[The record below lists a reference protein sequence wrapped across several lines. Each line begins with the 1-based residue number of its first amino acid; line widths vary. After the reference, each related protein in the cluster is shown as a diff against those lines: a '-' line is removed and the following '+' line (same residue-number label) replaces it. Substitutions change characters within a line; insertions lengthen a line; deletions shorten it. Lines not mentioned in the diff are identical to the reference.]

1 MPRCTSAST
10 ERSGSRALRARARV
24 AGRGELVASRGRV
37 VTCAGWFVAC
47 VSMPACGVFAA
58 RPAHEAFP
66 PFWRPPG
73 TQEVVYQQTPVPL
86 RMLVYPPSRSCHAG
100 VVIFVHGGGWSTP
113 GPDLPYF
120 GNWSGALAGSGL
132 RAVSIEHRILPRW
145 KGADM
150 LQDVGAAVSY
160 VARHHAKLR
169 AVAGRI
175 ALVGFSSGGHLAAL
189 TGLRRSSGPLG
200 APTVGPHT
208 TPPVQAIVAYY
219 SPLDPPT
226 LYIEGS
232 HAMRTL
238 LRGLVETARPT
249 TPESA
254 GGTLTDEVVTE
265 MLRSLS
271 PLEALRSRA
280 PRFFVVH
287 GRDDR
292 LVPVAQSR
300 AFVRRAQKWGVTVDY
315 RELPNMGHNLD
326 ASRSR
331 RARRLEREAAEFIA
345 EAIAAVGPGSCG
357 GHSN

>member
-1 MPRCTSAST
+1 MLVAKRK
-10 ERSGSRALRARARV
+10 RV
-24 AGRGELVASRGRV
+24 AYGGLL
-37 VTCAGWFVAC
+37 VAC
-47 VSMPACGVFAA
+47 VCLPACGVFATK
-58 RPAHEAFP
+58 PAHETHP

-73 TQEVVYQQTPVPL
+73 TQEVVYQQTPLPL
-86 RMLVYPPSRSCHAG
+86 RMLVYPPTRSCHAG
-100 VVIFVHGGGWSTP
+100 VVIFVHGGGWSTA

-120 GNWSGALAGSGL
+120 GNWNEPLAGSGL

-150 LQDVGAAVSY
+150 LQDVGAAVDY

-200 APTVGPHT
+200 APPVGPHT

-226 LYIEGS
+226 LYLEGS

-238 LRGLVETARPT
+238 LRGLVETGRPT

-265 MLRSLS
+265 TLRSLS
-271 PLEALRSRA
+271 PLEALSPKA

-315 RELPNMGHNLD
+315 RELPKMGHNLD

-331 RARRLEREAAEFIA
+331 RARRLEREASEFMA
-345 EAIAAVGPGSCG
+345 EAFAAVGPGSCG